1 MADTE
6 LILRNDSGSIQV
18 WGGQEIGVAGTYT
31 VQDEDRTRLLD
42 DDNFR
47 VDLAALDAVVNN
59 GIFDLTPTVALK
71 ALRQDRRV
79 EEFTVK
85 KFGVVSVGTF
95 FQLETA
101 PPGLRQF
108 VVAYGGYFSSVL
120 VTALSTTTFTVGILV
135 NDVEVDTVIFPS
147 SGSPQSSYFE
157 SLSIVVYQD
166 DIISVKLNSG
176 VDVEE
181 PAIQLTLQDF

>member
-31 VQDEDRTRLLD
+31 IQDEDRTRLLD

-47 VDLAALDAVVNN
+47 AHLGALDAVVNN
-59 GIFDLTPTVALK
+59 GIFDLTSAVTLK

-85 KFGVVSVGTF
+85 KFGVVSVGSLF
-95 FQLETA
+95 HLETA
-101 PPGLRQF
+101 PPDLRQLVVPF
-108 VVAYGGYFSSVL
+108 VGYFSAAF
-120 VTALSTTTFTVGILV
+120 VTALSITTFTLGIFV
-135 NDVEVDTVIFPS
+135 NDVEVGTVIFPS

-157 SLSIVVYQD
+157 SLSIVVAQD
-166 DIISVKLNSG
+166 DTISVKLNSG

-181 PAIQLTLQDF
+181 PVIQLTLQDL

>member
-18 WGGQEIGVAGTYT
+18 WGGQEIGVTGTYT

-47 VDLAALDAVVNN
+47 VDLTAIDAVVNN

-95 FQLETA
+95 LQLETA

-147 SGSPQSSYFE
+147 SGGNPQSSYFE
-157 SLSIVVYQD
+157 SLSIVVAQD
-166 DIISVKLNSG
+166 DTISVKLNSG
-176 VDVEE
+176 DVEE
-181 PAIQLTLQDF
+181 PAIQLTLQDL